1 MTKLPCV
8 WNLCSVAILLL
19 ILGEANGFLV
29 TSHTGRW
36 KASNIPLTRRSRPSG
51 LKTKM
56 SAFNE
61 DVDAVVVGGG
71 VSGLSAAFYLKKGG
85 ARVLLSE
92 KSTRAGGNIETR
104 KDQAGYIFEDGPN
117 TFNPTQPML
126 EWISDLGLS
135 EKLVVCDPKLPRYVF
150 HTNELSPSPPRR
162 TSERFVPPTFTDRN
176 RASRIG
182 SPSATFARAGGKG
195 IDPFLYQPLHIILIE
210 RHPPQRTCV
219 YLVYMYFRG
228 DPRTRESTEA
238 RCVCVCVCTLS
249 VLSRRT

>member
-150 HTNELSPSPPRR
+150 HANELFSLPSGGGPPKDLFRLLSPIGIAQAALGALLPLSPAPEEKASTLFCINPC
-162 TSERFVPPTFTDRN
+162 TSF
-176 RASRIG
+176 SLSGIHL
-182 SPSATFARAGGKG
+182 SARA
-195 IDPFLYQPLHIILIE
+195 
-210 RHPPQRTCV
+210 
-219 YLVYMYFRG
+219 
-228 DPRTRESTEA
+228 
-238 RCVCVCVCTLS
+238 CT
-249 VLSRRT
+249 